1 LNNFGIGAA
10 MGLLLGL
17 IVGLSASDVV
27 ASVVAGLVGL
37 LGTLLGLRSETAA
50 GILPG
55 GNGARVA
62 GFALAM
68 VVALLIGIHVRTHG
82 LLEPTPQESAA
93 TWVAA
98 GLSENEAAQLVVFER
113 TGLLPEGRSAGNA
126 NRARAGTGALFSAES
141 LDSCDTLQSRTYTS
155 VEAMTG
161 ALEAEG
167 GDWQRLASNTP
178 TELTA
183 SARLNWLQLQVD
195 QVCRER

>member
-1 LNNFGIGAA
+1 

-17 IVGLSASDVV
+17 LVGLSASEVV

-37 LGTLLGLRSETAA
+37 LGTFFGLRSESAA

-55 GNGARVA
+55 ANGARVA

-68 VVALLIGIHVRTHG
+68 VVALLVGIFVRTHG

-93 TWVAA
+93 SWVDA
-98 GLSENEAAQLVVFER
+98 GLSKSEAAQLVVFER

-126 NRARAGTGALFSAES
+126 NRSKASTGALFSTES
-141 LDSCDTLQSRTYTS
+141 LDACDTFQSRTYS
-155 VEAMTG
+155 SLEAMTG

-167 GDWQRLASNTP
+167 GDWERLASDVP
-178 TELTA
+178 SELSA
-183 SARLNWLQLQVD
+183 LARLEWLKQQVD
-195 QVCRER
+195 KVCRER

>member
-1 LNNFGIGAA
+1 MKNFGTGIA

-17 IVGLSASDVV
+17 IVGLSASEVV

-37 LGTLLGLRSETAA
+37 LGTLLGLRSEEAA

-68 VVALLIGIHVRTHG
+68 VAALLIGIFVRTHG
-82 LLEPTPQESAA
+82 LLEPSPQESAA
-93 TWVAA
+93 AWVAA
-98 GLSENEAAQLVVFER
+98 GLTEKEAAQLVAFER
-113 TGLLPEGRSAGNA
+113 TGLLPEGRSAGDA
-126 NRARAGTGALFSAES
+126 NRSRAGTGALFSTAS

-155 VEAMTG
+155 LEAMTG

-167 GDWQRLASNTP
+167 GDWQRLAANVP
-178 TELTA
+178 TGLTTA
-183 SARLNWLQLQVD
+183 GRLNWLQLQVD
-195 QVCRER
+195 EVCRER

>member
-1 LNNFGIGAA
+1 MKNFGTGIA

-17 IVGLSASDVV
+17 IVGLSASEVV

-37 LGTLLGLRSETAA
+37 LGTLLGLRSEEVA

-55 GNGARVA
+55 GNSARVA

-68 VVALLIGIHVRTHG
+68 VVALLIGIFVRTHG

-93 TWVAA
+93 AWVAA
-98 GLSENEAAQLVVFER
+98 GLSEKEAAQLVVFER
-113 TGLLPEGRSAGNA
+113 TGLLPEGRSAGSTS
-126 NRARAGTGALFSAES
+126 RARAGTGALFSSAS

-167 GDWQRLASNTP
+167 EDWQRLAANAP
-178 TELTA
+178 AGLTA
-183 SARLNWLQLQVD
+183 AARLNWLQQQVD
-195 QVCRER
+195 KVCQER

>member
-1 LNNFGIGAA
+1 LKNFAIGTAV
-10 MGLLLGL
+10 GLLLGL
-17 IVGLSASDVV
+17 IVGLAASEVV

-37 LGTLLGLRSETAA
+37 LGTLFGLRSETSG

-55 GNGARVA
+55 VNGARVA

-68 VVALLIGIHVRTHG
+68 IVALLVGIHVRTHG

-93 TWVAA
+93 AWVAA
-98 GLSENEAAQLVVFER
+98 GLSQREAAQIVAYER

-126 NRARAGTGALFSAES
+126 SRASTGALFSTES
-141 LDSCDTLQSRTYTS
+141 LDSCDTLQSRRYAS

-167 GDWQRLASNTP
+167 GPWQQLASKLP
-178 TELTA
+178 TELPA
-183 SARLNWLQLQVD
+183 EAQLQWLQQQVD
-195 QVCRER
+195 RECRAR